1 MPVYEITADAINALD
16 EITFGAVGIRERY
29 DLQRLLR
36 DSFSVLDRDVMII
49 TEEFGEWE
57 ESRRRID
64 LLGLDRSGN
73 LIVIELKRTE
83 DGGHMELQALRYA
96 AMVSTMTFAK
106 IVSVHDTYLKTHGRE
121 GDAETAILE
130 FLGWD
135 EPNQEE
141 FAQDVRIVLASAE
154 FSKELTTSVMWLNQ
168 RDIDIR
174 CIRLKPYRLG
184 ERILLDVQ
192 QIIPL
197 PESTDYQVRIR
208 EKAVEQRQARQQ
220 QTTRDFTRFDLNVD
234 GAEFHNLPKRRMI
247 YQVVKAMIE
256 RGKTPEELQPLM
268 PGSERWLVV
277 DGECSEEEFHQRAQE
292 VRTRRGAAYE
302 VHRYFNAEDELFRIG
317 GKTYALTKMWGRG
330 TIPAMEAIK
339 ERYPDVRI
347 EYTEAI

>member
-1 MPVYEITADAINALD
+1 MPVYEISSNSINAL
-16 EITFGAVGIRERY
+16 EETTFGAAGIRERY

-36 DSFSVLDRDVMII
+36 DSFNILDPDVMII
-49 TEEFGEWE
+49 AEEFGEWE
-57 ESRRRID
+57 DSRRRID
-64 LLGLDRSGN
+64 LLGLDRTGN
-73 LIVIELKRTE
+73 LVVIELKRTE
-83 DGGHMELQALRYA
+83 DGGHMELQAIRYA

-106 IVSVHDTYLKTHGRE
+106 VVSVHNVYLKSHGKE
-121 GDAETAILE
+121 GDAEAAILE

-208 EKAVEQRQARQQ
+208 EKVLEQRQARQQ
-220 QTTRDFTRFDLNVD
+220 QSNRDFTRFDVIVD
-234 GAEFHNLPKRRMI
+234 DTEFHNLPKRRMI

-256 RGKTPEELQPLM
+256 KGKIPEELQPLL

-292 VRTRRGAAYE
+292 VRTRRGATYE
-302 VHRYFNAEDELFRIG
+302 PHRYFNSDEELFRIG
-317 GKTYALTKMWGRG
+317 GKTYSLTKMWGRG

-339 ERYPDVRI
+339 EKYPEVRI
-347 EYTEAI
+347 EYTPAP

>member
-1 MPVYEITADAINALD
+1 MPVFEITSDAIHSLEETSFISA
-16 EITFGAVGIRERY
+16 GIRERA

-36 DSFSVLDRDVMII
+36 NSISVIDRDVMVI

-57 ESRRRID
+57 DSRRRID
-64 LLGLDRSGN
+64 LLGLDRTGS
-73 LIVIELKRTE
+73 LVVIELKRTE
-83 DGGHMELQALRYA
+83 DGGHMELQAIRYA

-106 IVSVHDTYLKTHGRE
+106 VVSVHNDYLRFHGKE
-121 GDAETAILE
+121 EDAESVILD

-141 FAQDVRIVLASAE
+141 FAQDVRIILASAE

-174 CIRLKPYRLG
+174 CIRLKPYKLG

-220 QTTRDFTRFDLNVD
+220 QTNRDFTRFDLSID
-234 GAEFHNLPKRRMI
+234 GVEHQNLPKRRMI
-247 YQVVKAMIE
+247 YQVVKVMIE
-256 RGKTPEELQPLM
+256 RGKSPEELHSLL

-277 DGECSEEEFHQRAQE
+277 EGNCTEEEFHQKAKE
-292 VRTRRGAAYE
+292 VRNQRGAVYE
-302 VHRYFNAEDELFRIG
+302 PHRYFNSDGELFRIN
-317 GKTYALTKMWGRG
+317 GKTYALTKMWGKG

-339 ERYPDVRI
+339 EKYPDVRI
-347 EYTEAI
+347 DYVEAS

>member
-1 MPVYEITADAINALD
+1 MPVYEITSDAINPLA
-16 EITFGAVGIRERY
+16 ETTFGAVGIRERY

-36 DSFSVLDRDVMII
+36 DSFSILDPDVKII

-57 ESRRRID
+57 DSRRRID
-64 LLGLDRSGN
+64 LLGLDKSGN
-73 LIVIELKRTE
+73 LVVIELKRTE

-106 IVSVHDTYLKTHGRE
+106 VVSVHDAYLKAHGKE
-121 GDAETAILE
+121 SDAESAILE

-174 CIRLKPYRLG
+174 CIRLKPYQLG

-208 EKAVEQRQARQQ
+208 EKAVEQRKAR
-220 QTTRDFTRFDLNVD
+220 TRDFTRFDLIVD
-234 GAEFHNLPKRRMI
+234 DVEFPNLPKRRMI
-247 YQVVKAMIE
+247 FQVVKAMIV
-256 RGKTPEELQPLM
+256 RGKTPEQLQPLM

-277 DGECSEEEFHQRAQE
+277 DGECTEEEFHRKAKEVRAQ
-292 VRTRRGAAYE
+292 RGATYE
-302 VHRYFNAEDELFRIG
+302 EHRYFNYDEELFRIG
-317 GKTYALTKMWGRG
+317 GKTYALTKMWGRS
-330 TIPAMEAIK
+330 EW
-339 ERYPDVRI
+339 R
-347 EYTEAI
+347 